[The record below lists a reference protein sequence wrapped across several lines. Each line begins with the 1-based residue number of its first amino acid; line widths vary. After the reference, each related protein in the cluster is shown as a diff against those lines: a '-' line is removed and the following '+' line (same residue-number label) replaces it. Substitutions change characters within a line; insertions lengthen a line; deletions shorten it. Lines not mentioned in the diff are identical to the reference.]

1 MNKRIRIKDIA
12 ERAGVSTGTVDRVLH
27 KRGNV
32 SQKAREKVLAVMK
45 ELDYEPNIIASTLAY
60 NRTWRIDSLLPDYE
74 ADIYWQQP
82 KLGMEKALQAV
93 QHYGV
98 INRSYYF
105 DIFDTTSFKQ
115 AVAQILADPPE
126 AILFA
131 PIFLEESLNLLKACA
146 ERNIPVAMINTDIRD
161 IKSLCYVGQDSYQ
174 SGVLGGKLLDFGLN
188 EGEAAMILNLGKE
201 TSNAKHMINKE
212 QGFRD
217 YFTQNTDKQIEI
229 VKSEFEDF
237 DQEQELRQ
245 YIMSQLSAYPH
256 IRGIF
261 VINSRAYKLINCM
274 EEAALKKIK
283 IVGFDLIPPNLEY
296 LQQNRISF
304 LINQNPVQQGYRGI
318 MNIVSHLLFK
328 KEVDPIQ
335 YLPLDIIVNEN
346 VEYYLKQELQFDLVI

>member
-32 SQKAREKVLAVMK
+32 SQKAKEKVLAVMK

-74 ADIYWQQP
+74 TDIYWQQP

-98 INRSYYF
+98 VNRPYYF
-105 DIFDTTSFKQ
+105 DIFDTNSFKK
-115 AVAQILADPPE
+115 AVTKILADPPE
-126 AILFA
+126 ALLFA
-131 PIFLEESLNLLKACA
+131 PIFLEESIKLLEACA
-146 ERNIPVAMINTDIRD
+146 EKDIPVVMINTDIRNVP
-161 IKSLCYVGQDSYQ
+161 SLCYVGQDSYH

-201 TSNAKHMINKE
+201 TSNAKHVINKE

-217 YFTQNTDKQIEI
+217 YFTNNTDKKIEI

-237 DQEQELRQ
+237 DQKEALRE
-245 YIMSQLSAYPH
+245 YISGQLKTHPH

-261 VINSRAYKLINCM
+261 VINSRAYKLIDCM

-296 LQQNRISF
+296 LQQNKISF

-328 KEVDPIQ
+328 KEVEHIQ

-346 VEYYLKQELQFDLVI
+346 VEYYLQRELQFDLVI